1 MMSNDYTFDKT
12 MVINKKINEI
22 RGLLKELDNDNSTF
36 LTESFDVCNECL
48 DLLES
53 EVLPYHQPPMPPP
66 ETGMFGIIKHLDDN
80 VYVPFCV
87 VNDFIVYAE
96 ESWDDV
102 KTFDI
107 YGKSEY
113 SEIIRL
119 YKGLKSFDRAKA
131 LFDHEDIIPDREE
144 LVWRSKED

>member
-12 MVINKKINEI
+12 MAISKKINEI
-22 RGLLKELDNDNSTF
+22 RGLLKELNNDNSTF
-36 LTESFDVCNECL
+36 LTESFDVCNESL

-53 EVLPYHQPPMPPP
+53 EILPYYQPLMPPL
-66 ETGMFGIIKHLDDN
+66 ENGMFGIVKHLYN
-80 VYVPFCV
+80 NTFVPFCV

-119 YKGLKSFDRAKA
+119 YKDVRSFDFTKV
-131 LFDHEDIIPDREE
+131 LFERGNTEK
-144 LVWRSKED
+144 LVWSSKED